1 MSGLFGM
8 VEPSPEEQGRRERMA
23 AMARECES
31 LREQI
36 AANEKELAAIRIE
49 LLAREIL
56 PHSLE

>member
-1 MSGLFGM
+1 
-8 VEPSPEEQGRRERMA
+8 MA

-56 PHSLE
+56 PYSLE